1 MQIRHFLI
9 TGLVFISAFGT
20 GQFLIKN
27 LAAQSAGPEDFGKK
41 ERCALR
47 VGLVFRGLAPTPE
60 ALAAMDPQ
68 SGLGA
73 LMASPE
79 FIEKF
84 ARFVNA
90 RYNDEPGASV
100 AEDSAYHLS
109 RYILQ
114 NNRPWHELFDGPY
127 DVQRKGNGQNQ
138 AAIVVENPEGLG
150 YFRSE
155 PWLLRYAGN
164 ELQGLKLNTAY
175 RIMHNVVGLRL
186 TATTNA
192 PGADVSATGRQSA
205 ACRSCHYDGWY
216 ALDKTAQVL
225 SRVQRDKDAI
235 SFVPPD
241 GQPRALL
248 GGVMIADD
256 KGLVQNLIQSENFA
270 FASCRLAFNFLYARD
285 ESSCESTVFDRCMND
300 FKKSGMIQSALTA
313 IAQDPSFCQ

>member
-9 TGLVFISAFGT
+9 TGLAFISAFGT
-20 GQFLIKN
+20 GRFLMKN
-27 LAAQSAGPEDFGKK
+27 LSAQTAGPDDFGKK
-41 ERCALR
+41 ERCAIR
-47 VGLVFRGLAPTPE
+47 MVIAFRGLSPTPE
-60 ALAAMDPQ
+60 ALSAADPQ
-68 SGLGA
+68 AGLA
-73 LMASPE
+73 PLMSSPE
-79 FIEKF
+79 FMEKF

-90 RYNDEPGASV
+90 RYNDEPGTTV

-109 RYILQ
+109 LYILQ

-138 AAIVVENPEGLG
+138 AAIVAQDPNGLG

-175 RIMHNVVGLRL
+175 RILHNVVGLRL

-225 SRVQRDKDAI
+225 SRVQRDGDAV

-241 GQPRALL
+241 GQARPLL
-248 GGVMIADD
+248 DGAMIADD
-256 KGLVQNLIQSENFA
+256 RGLVQNLVQSENFA

-285 ESSCESTVFDRCMND
+285 ESSCESAVFDRCMTD
-300 FKKSGMIQSALTA
+300 FKKTGMIQSALAA
-313 IAQDPSFCQ
+313 IAQDASFCQ